1 MSTDRSVPSAS
12 FPWTLSA
19 VVTAAALLAA
29 CGGGGSDTSTDAAA
43 IDDPTA
49 TAYSANATLMASDAT
64 GTADSAVLSAQALVA
79 GAASSMASGV
89 ATTYQCAG
97 GGSAT
102 VSVSGGTSAN
112 WGNGKFDAGE
122 IYQVSYA
129 ACKGAA
135 GWAALDGSATLTVG
149 AASGDSSN
157 GSLSLALA
165 VSNLSV
171 TTPRGNAT
179 LNGNSTRDITVT
191 TDAGGAVHLS
201 SHCVAPSF
209 TWTTHYQ
216 ARSSTFTLS
225 AVDIRRDATFVGGV
239 LQSSSIDGT
248 HTLSATLPN
257 GAFSYTVATN
267 GGVTYAADGSPLSG
281 SWTIT
286 LPLSLITVSVSSANG
301 IGSAIVTLDRGK
313 DGTIDR
319 TFTLTWAQLAS
330 AAG

>member
-1 MSTDRSVPSAS
+1 MSLLRTSLAAERSA
-12 FPWTLSA
+12 WTLSIA
-19 VVTAAALLAA
+19 GVALLAA
-29 CGGGGSDTSTDAAA
+29 CGGGSDAGADAAA

-64 GTADSAVLSAQALVA
+64 STADTAVLTAQAL
-79 GAASSMASGV
+79 AASGASGMASGV
-89 ATTYQCAG
+89 VATYPCAG
-97 GGSAT
+97 GGTAT
-102 VSVSGGTSAN
+102 VSVSGGVPAN

-122 IYQVSYA
+122 VYQVSYA

-135 GWAALDGSATLTVG
+135 GWAALDGSATLSVS

-157 GSLSLALA
+157 GSLALAMA
-165 VSNLSV
+165 VSNLTVS
-171 TTPRGNAT
+171 TPRGNAA
-179 LNGNSTRDITVT
+179 LSGNATRDITVS
-191 TDAGGAVHLS
+191 TDAGGTVHLS
-201 SHCVAPSF
+201 SRFVAPSV

-225 AVDIRRDATFVGGV
+225 AADIRRDAAFVGGV

-248 HTLSATLPN
+248 HTLSASLPN

-286 LPLSLITVSVSSANG
+286 LPLNLITVSVTSANG
-301 IGSAIVTLDRGK
+301 IGTATVALDRGR

-319 TFTLTWAQLAS
+319 TFTLSWVQLAG

>member
-1 MSTDRSVPSAS
+1 MLSDPSVPSAS
-12 FPWTLSA
+12 SRWTLSA
-19 VVTAAALLAA
+19 IVAAALLAA

-49 TAYSANATLMASDAT
+49 TAYSANATLTASDAT
-64 GTADSAVLSAQALVA
+64 STADTAVLTAQALAA
-79 GAASSMASGV
+79 GAASAMASGAA
-89 ATTYQCAG
+89 ATYNCAG

-102 VSVSGGTSAN
+102 ISVSGGTPAN
-112 WGNGKFDAGE
+112 WGNGQFDAGE
-122 IYQVSYA
+122 TYQVSYA

-135 GWAALDGSATLTVG
+135 GWAALDGSATLSVS

-165 VSNLSV
+165 VTNLSV
-171 TTPRGNAT
+171 TTPRGTAT
-179 LNGNSTRDITVT
+179 LNGNSTRDLTVT
-191 TDAGGAVHLS
+191 TDAGGAVHLA
-201 SHCVAPSF
+201 SHYVAPSF
-209 TWTTHYQ
+209 AWTTHYQ
-216 ARSSTFTLS
+216 GRSSTFTLS

-267 GGVTYAADGSPLSG
+267 GGVSYAADGTPLSG

-286 LPLSLITVSVSSANG
+286 LPLNRITVTVTSANG
-301 IGSAIVTLDRGK
+301 IGTATCALDLGK

-319 TFTLTWAQLAS
+319 TLTLTWVQLAA

>member
-1 MSTDRSVPSAS
+1 MLSDRSVPNAL

-19 VVTAAALLAA
+19 VVVAALLAA
-29 CGGGGSDTSTDAAA
+29 CGGGGSDASTDAAA

-64 GTADSAVLSAQALVA
+64 GTADTAVLTAQALAADA
-79 GAASSMASGV
+79 GSSMASGV
-89 ATTYQCAG
+89 ATTYHCAG
-97 GGSAT
+97 GGTAT
-102 VSVSGGTSAN
+102 VSVTGGAPAN

-122 IYQVSYA
+122 VYQVSYA
-129 ACKGAA
+129 ACRGAA
-135 GWAALDGSATLTVG
+135 GWAALDGSATLTVT

-165 VSNLSV
+165 VTNLSV

-179 LNGNSTRDITVT
+179 LNGNSTRDVTVA
-191 TDAGGAVHLS
+191 TDAAGTVHLS
-201 SHCVAPSF
+201 SHYVAPSF

-267 GGVTYAADGSPLSG
+267 GGVSYAADGTPLSG
-281 SWTIT
+281 NWTIT
-286 LPLSLITVSVSSANG
+286 LPLNSITVNVSSSNG
-301 IGSAIVTLDRGK
+301 VGTATLALDRGK

-319 TFTLTWAQLAS
+319 TFTLTWVQLS
-330 AAG
+330 AAAG

>member
-1 MSTDRSVPSAS
+1 MSLRCS
-12 FPWTLSA
+12 FLTKLSPWTLSA
-19 VVTAAALLAA
+19 VAAALLAA
-29 CGGGGSDTSTDAAA
+29 CGGGGSDAGAAA
-43 IDDPTA
+43 ASVDDPTA
-49 TAYSANATLMASDAT
+49 TAYSANATLTASDAT
-64 GTADSAVLSAQALVA
+64 GTADTAVLTAQALVA

-89 ATTYQCAG
+89 ATTYNCAG
-97 GGSAT
+97 GGTAT
-102 VSVSGGTSAN
+102 VSISGGAPAN

-135 GWAALDGSATLTVG
+135 GWVALDGSATLTVS

-157 GSLSLALA
+157 GSLALALA

-179 LNGNSTRDITVT
+179 LNGNSTRDITVS
-191 TDAGGAVHLS
+191 TDAAGAVHLS
-201 SHCVAPSF
+201 SHYVAPSF

-216 ARSSTFTLS
+216 ARTSTFTLS

-239 LQSSSIDGT
+239 LQSSSIAGT

-267 GGVTYAADGSPLSG
+267 GGVTYAADGTPLSG

-286 LPLSLITVSVSSANG
+286 LPLDLITVTVTSANG
-301 IGSAIVTLDRGK
+301 IGTATVAIDRGK

-319 TFTLTWAQLAS
+319 TFTLTWVQLAGV
-330 AAG
+330 AG

>member
-1 MSTDRSVPSAS
+1 MSSDRSVPSAS
-12 FPWTLSA
+12 SPWMLPA
-19 VVTAAALLAA
+19 IVAAALLAA

-49 TAYSANATLMASDAT
+49 TAYSANATLTASDAT
-64 GTADSAVLSAQALVA
+64 STADAAVLTAQALAA

-89 ATTYQCAG
+89 ATTYNCAG

-102 VSVSGGTSAN
+102 ISVSGGAPAN

-135 GWAALDGSATLTVG
+135 GWAALDGSATLSVS

-165 VSNLSV
+165 VTNLSV
-171 TTPRGNAT
+171 TTPRGTAT

-191 TDAGGAVHLS
+191 TDAGGTVHLS
-201 SHCVAPSF
+201 SHYVAPSF

-216 ARSSTFTLS
+216 GRSSTFTLG
-225 AVDIRRDATFVGGV
+225 AVDIQRDATFVGGV
-239 LQSSSIDGT
+239 LQSSSIAGT

-267 GGVTYAADGSPLSG
+267 GAVTYAADGTPLSG
-281 SWTIT
+281 SWTIALPQT
-286 LPLSLITVSVSSANG
+286 LIAVSVSSANG
-301 IGSAIVTLDRGK
+301 IGTATVTVDRDK

-319 TFTLTWAQLAS
+319 TFTLSWVQLA
-330 AAG
+330 ATAG

>member
-1 MSTDRSVPSAS
+1 MPLHRSLPIGQSLR
-12 FPWTLSA
+12 TLSA
-19 VVTAAALLAA
+19 LAVAALLAA
-29 CGGGGSDTSTDAAA
+29 CGGGSDSSADAAT

-64 GTADSAVLSAQALVA
+64 ATADTAVLTAQALAVGGV
-79 GAASSMASGV
+79 GATAA
-89 ATTYQCAG
+89 AYACAG

-102 VSVSGGTSAN
+102 ISVSGGAPAN
-112 WGNGKFDAGE
+112 WGNGQFDPGE
-122 IYQVSYA
+122 VYQVSYA

-135 GWAALDGSATLTVG
+135 GWAALDGSATLTVTS
-149 AASGDSSN
+149 ASGNSSN
-157 GSLSLALA
+157 GSLSLAMA

-171 TTPRGNAT
+171 TTPRGSAT
-179 LNGNSTRDITVT
+179 LNGSAARDVTVS
-191 TDAGGAVHLS
+191 TDAGGTVHLS
-201 SHCVAPSF
+201 SHYVAPSF

-225 AVDIRRDATFVGGV
+225 AVDIRRDASFVAGV

-248 HTLSATLPN
+248 HTLSASLPN

-267 GGVTYAADGSPLSG
+267 GGVSYAADGAPLSG

-286 LPLSLITVSVSSANG
+286 LPLNLITVTVSSSNG
-301 IGSAIVTLDRGK
+301 VGTATVALDRGK

-319 TFTLTWAQLAS
+319 TFTLGWAQLAA

>member
-1 MSTDRSVPSAS
+1 MLSDRSVPSAS
-12 FPWTLSA
+12 SPWTLSA
-19 VVTAAALLAA
+19 IVAAALLAA

-49 TAYSANATLMASDAT
+49 TAYSANATLTASDAT
-64 GTADSAVLSAQALVA
+64 STADAAVLTAQALAA
-79 GAASSMASGV
+79 GAASSMASGA
-89 ATTYQCAG
+89 ATTYNCAG

-102 VSVSGGTSAN
+102 ISVSGGTPAN

-135 GWAALDGSATLTVG
+135 GWAALDGSATLSVN

-165 VSNLSV
+165 VTNLSV
-171 TTPRGNAT
+171 TTPRGTAT
-179 LNGNSTRDITVT
+179 LNGNSTRDLTVT
-191 TDAGGAVHLS
+191 TDASGTVHLS
-201 SHCVAPSF
+201 SHYVAPSF

-216 ARSSTFTLS
+216 GRSSTFTLS
-225 AVDIRRDATFVGGV
+225 AVDIQRDATFVGGV
-239 LQSSSIDGT
+239 LQSSSIAGT

-267 GGVTYAADGSPLSG
+267 GGVTYAADGTPLSG

-286 LPLSLITVSVSSANG
+286 LPQTLIAVSVSSANG
-301 IGSAIVTLDRGK
+301 IGTATVTVDRGK

-319 TFTLTWAQLAS
+319 TFTLSWVQLATT
-330 AAG
+330 AG

>member
-1 MSTDRSVPSAS
+1 MPRHVSFANDS
-12 FPWTLSA
+12 FPWALSFI
-19 VVTAAALLAA
+19 AAALLAG
-29 CGGGGSDTSTDAAA
+29 CGGGSDASADAAA

-49 TAYSANATLMASDAT
+49 TAYSANATLTASDAT
-64 GTADSAVLSAQALVA
+64 STADTAVLTAQAL
-79 GAASSMASGV
+79 AADGTSGV
-89 ATTYQCAG
+89 ATTRSCAG

-102 VSVSGGTSAN
+102 ISVSGGVPAN

-122 IYQVSYA
+122 VYQVSYA

-135 GWAALDGSATLTVG
+135 GWAALDGSATLTVT

-157 GSLSLALA
+157 GSLSLAMTLG
-165 VSNLSV
+165 SLSV
-171 TTPRGNAT
+171 TTPRGSAT
-179 LNGNSTRDITVT
+179 LDGSATRDVSVS
-191 TDAGGAVHLS
+191 TDAGGTVHLS
-201 SHCVAPSF
+201 SHYVAPSF

-225 AVDIRRDATFVGGV
+225 AVDVRRDASFVGGV
-239 LQSSSIDGT
+239 LQSSSIAGT

-267 GGVTYAADGSPLSG
+267 GGVSYAADGTPLSG

-286 LPLSLITVSVSSANG
+286 LPLNLITVTVSSANG
-301 IGSAIVTLDRGK
+301 IGTATVALDRGK

-319 TFTLTWAQLAS
+319 TFTLSWVQLAA

>member
-1 MSTDRSVPSAS
+1 M
-12 FPWTLSA
+12 
-19 VVTAAALLAA
+19 
-29 CGGGGSDTSTDAAA
+29 
-43 IDDPTA
+43 
-49 TAYSANATLMASDAT
+49 
-64 GTADSAVLSAQALVA
+64 
-79 GAASSMASGV
+79 
-89 ATTYQCAG
+89 
-97 GGSAT
+97 
-102 VSVSGGTSAN
+102 
-112 WGNGKFDAGE
+112 
-122 IYQVSYA
+122 
-129 ACKGAA
+129 
-135 GWAALDGSATLTVG
+135 
-149 AASGDSSN
+149 
-157 GSLSLALA
+157 
-165 VSNLSV
+165 
-171 TTPRGNAT
+171 
-179 LNGNSTRDITVT
+179 
-191 TDAGGAVHLS
+191 HLS